1 MAEEAE
7 RKRGRLGLFPQ
18 AAPLIWASVADEVSE
33 LSSQHR
39 AYDLVLIKI
48 FAAKLEPDVFER
60 GRLAGA
66 CELEGALK

>member
-39 AYDLVLIKI
+39 SYDLLIKT